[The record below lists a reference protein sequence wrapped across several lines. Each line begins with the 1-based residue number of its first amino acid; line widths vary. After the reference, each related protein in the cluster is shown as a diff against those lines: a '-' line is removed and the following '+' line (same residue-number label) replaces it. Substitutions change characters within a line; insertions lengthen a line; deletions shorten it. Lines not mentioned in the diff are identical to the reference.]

1 LSAYLDC
8 AAGRAAALGDGLAG
22 ALYNRQGN
30 RAADA
35 TSIGWIYS
43 GEGEEVELTRR
54 TFNAGLAGVITRSAA
69 GPITI
74 GQGMAGAGAGGAG
87 IDDAYERLLGE
98 YIRIEEAA
106 IAAGETACDATGA
119 STFVGRQ
126 LEAFIGDL
134 DHTIGADVS
143 VTDIY
148 DAFRVRLRRAVDR
161 MDAGRAERI
170 SPGGVEPPS
179 HAIDGVADTAA
190 GDEPTGSARESG
202 CDEPGTGADV
212 SIAQDG
218 HAQPIEDDAP
228 EISRAR
234 DRVALSGEPAD
245 DY

>member
-1 LSAYLDC
+1 M
-8 AAGRAAALGDGLAG
+8 
-22 ALYNRQGN
+22 
-30 RAADA
+30 
-35 TSIGWIYS
+35 
-43 GEGEEVELTRR
+43 ELTRR
-54 TFNAGLAGVITRSAA
+54 TFNAGLAGVISRSAA
-69 GPITI
+69 GRSAI
-74 GQGMAGAGAGGAG
+74 GQGMASASAGGAG
-87 IDDAYERLLGE
+87 MDDAYERLLGE

-106 IAAGETACDATGA
+106 IAAGETAGDATGA

-134 DHTIGADVS
+134 DQAIGADAS

-170 SPGGVEPPS
+170 SPRGVEPPS
-179 HAIDGVADTAA
+179 HAIDEVADTVA

-202 CDEPGTGADV
+202 CDEPGTHLDV
-212 SIAQDG
+212 PIARDG

-228 EISRAR
+228 ENSRAR
-234 DRVALSGEPAD
+234 HRVAVAGEPSD

>member
-1 LSAYLDC
+1 MVDRCRSR
-8 AAGRAAALGDGLAG
+8 RAPI
-22 ALYNRQGN
+22 RFICPK
-30 RAADA
+30 
-35 TSIGWIYS
+35 T
-43 GEGEEVELTRR
+43 VT
-54 TFNAGLAGVITRSAA
+54 T
-69 GPITI
+69 PITI

-106 IAAGETACDATGA
+106 IAAGETAGDATGA

-134 DHTIGADVS
+134 DQTIDPGAS

-170 SPGGVEPPS
+170 SPRGVEPPS